1 MCLIDEYKEKKNL
14 VSFLPSYTP
23 FKKIDV
29 DEKCCLIRDPVNRFI
44 SCYNNRI
51 LYHKDL
57 AFYNYSIDQV
67 IEKLENNLF
76 ENKHFLPQSFWL
88 GNNINY
94 FTIVANVSD
103 IKTFETKVN
112 NFFENKILFPHI
124 QTGKSELKICLNKE
138 QVKKIKK
145 IYSTD
150 YDLIGETI
158 SL

>member
-1 MCLIDEYKEKKNL
+1 M
-14 VSFLPSYTP
+14 PSYTP

-51 LYHKDL
+51 LYHQDL
-57 AFYNYSIDQV
+57 AFNNYSIDQV

-94 FTIVANVSD
+94 FTIVANVSN
-103 IKTFETKVN
+103 IKIFETQVN
-112 NFFENKILFPHI
+112 NFFENQILFPHI
-124 QTGKSELKICLNKE
+124 QTGKSELKISLNKE
-138 QVKKIKK
+138 QLKKIKK
-145 IYSTD
+145 IYSAD
-150 YDLIGETI
+150 YDLIGEKI
-158 SL
+158 SV